1 MLKANRCLPSA
12 LLSFTFDGRSN
23 IGHRTREFRLV
34 GMGFSLYSPVII
46 ALNQDNKW
54 RNFILATLRKD
65 RIFEIE

>member
-23 IGHRTREFRLV
+23 IGYRTREFRLV

-46 ALNQDNKW
+46 ALNQDIKLEEFYIG
-54 RNFILATLRKD
+54 RFTQGSNF
-65 RIFEIE
+65 

>member
-12 LLSFTFDGRSN
+12 LLSFIFDGRSN

-46 ALNQDNKW
+46 ALNQDNKLAEFYIGHFTQGS
-54 RNFILATLRKD
+54 NF
-65 RIFEIE
+65 